1 MSVHAQRRLA
11 AILAADVVGYSR
23 MIRADEEGTLSALKV
38 LRAEVVDPKLKK
50 YRGRI
55 VKLTGDGMLVEFA
68 SVVDAVRAAI
78 EAQQAVADRNAGL
91 PEDKRI
97 EFRVGINLGDVVID
111 SDDIYGDG
119 VNVAAR
125 LEGLADPGS
134 ICISGA
140 VHDQVKNRMQVVFE
154 DLGNREVKN
163 IDEPVRVWRWSR
175 HASKG
180 PSPLSAT
187 RAARSLPDK
196 PSIAVLPFDNM
207 SGDPEQEYFADG
219 LVEEIITGLSKMP
232 TLFVIARN
240 STFTYKGKAVD
251 VREVARELGVRYVLE
266 GSVRKAANRVRI
278 TGQLVEGTDGTHVW
292 ADKFEGPIED
302 IFALQDRLTESIVG
316 AIEPSVRRAEI
327 EPARSKRPDRL
338 DAYDLFLQAMPH
350 AYANSPDGREEALRI
365 LSQALQ
371 LDPNYAA
378 AHAFAAWCH
387 EQRFF
392 RGGFHEEDKAAALK
406 HASMAISLG
415 ADDPQALSIGGF
427 VRGIVAHDYETAIG
441 ALNRALEM
449 NGNSA
454 LAYGFSA
461 QVHVQAGHYDTA
473 IDHAER
479 ALRLSPRD
487 PFNYHAYMALAF
499 SYFLTGRFEEGVAN
513 SKLAIQSNPGLS
525 PSHAMLVANLVSLGR
540 LDEARAAGCRLLE
553 VAPDASA
560 SSFVRAAWTR
570 PDLMEAF
577 GAALRKAGLPE

>member
-1 MSVHAQRRLA
+1 MSGHAQRRLA

-38 LRAEVVDPKLKK
+38 LRAEVIDPKLKE
-50 YRGRI
+50 YHGRI
-55 VKLTGDGMLVEFA
+55 VKVMGDGMLVEFA
-68 SVVDAVRAAI
+68 SAVDAVRAAV
-78 EAQQAVADRNAGL
+78 ETQQAVADRNTGL

-97 EFRVGINLGDVVID
+97 ELRVGINLGDVVID
-111 SDDIYGDG
+111 GDDIYGDG

-134 ICISGA
+134 ICISSA
-140 VHDQVKNRMQVVFE
+140 VHDQVKNRMQIVFE
-154 DLGNREVKN
+154 DLGDREVKN
-163 IDEPVRVWRWSR
+163 IDEPVRVWRWGR
-175 HASKG
+175 HAPTG
-180 PSPLSAT
+180 PARLSAT
-187 RAARSLPDK
+187 RATRSLPDK

-219 LVEEIITGLSKMP
+219 MVEDIITGLSRIKCA
-232 TLFVIARN
+232 VRN
-240 STFTYKGKAVD
+240 RPQLKLHLQRQDGRCPKVGS
-251 VREVARELGVRYVLE
+251 ELGVRYVLE
-266 GSVRKAANRVRI
+266 GGVRKAANRVRI

-327 EPARSKRPDRL
+327 ERARGKRPDRL

-350 AYANSPDGREEALRI
+350 AYANSPAGREEALQI

-392 RGGFHEEDKAAALK
+392 REGFHEEDKAAALK
-406 HASMAISLG
+406 HAGMAMSLG

-461 QVHVQAGHYDTA
+461 QLHVQAGHYDTA

-487 PFNYHAYMALAF
+487 PFNYHAYMALGL
-499 SYFLTGRFEEGVAN
+499 SYLWTGRFEKGVTYSN
-513 SKLAIQSNPGLS
+513 LAIQSNPGLS
-525 PSHAMLVANLVSLGR
+525 PSHAMLVANLVNLGR
-540 LDEARAAGCRLLE
+540 LDEGRAAVHRLLE
-553 VAPDASA
+553 IAPDATA